1 MRGTIAG
8 PSSSPVEARH
18 RLSATVEETNKRR
31 SFRSKV
37 FKDYEKPFH
46 LSSPERNSN
55 CKFSTLK
62 LVLVII
68 ILGTFFILLHSPAV
82 HNTDHPSNSESR
94 TSFVNRWIRETPAV
108 DYHYTSLSDVS
119 WDSVFKVVEKLPGKN
134 EYQGVGLLNFNDRE
148 IDQWKQCI
156 PDAEHVGLNLDHLPS
171 NVTWESLYPEW
182 IDEEEEFEVPTCPAL
197 PMVQLPG
204 KPRMDLIAVKLPC
217 NKSGDWSRDVAR
229 LHLQLAAARVAGN
242 AKGYHP
248 VHVLFVTDCFPIP
261 NLFTCKE
268 LVARD
273 GNTWLYK
280 PDLNKLREKLQLP
293 VGSCELAVP
302 LKAKENWYSGNA
314 RREAYATIL
323 HSAHVYVCGAIAAAQ
338 SIRMAGSTRDLVIL
352 VDETISEYHRG
363 GLEAAGWKIHTIQ
376 RIRNPKAERDAYN
389 EWNYSKFRLWQ
400 LTDYDKIIF
409 IDADLL
415 ILRNIDFLFEMPEIS
430 ATGNN
435 ATLFNSGVMVVEPS
449 NCTFQLLMDHIN
461 EIESYNGGDQGYLNE
476 IFTWWHRI
484 PKHMNFLKH
493 FWEGDEE
500 EKKQMKVRLFGAD
513 PPILYVLHYL
523 GLKPWLCF
531 RDYDCNWNN
540 NILHEFA
547 SDVAH
552 RGWWKIHDA
561 MPENLQ
567 KFCLLRSKQKAFLEW
582 DRRQAEK
589 GNYTDGHWKIKI
601 QDPRL
606 NICFEEFC
614 FWESMLWHW
623 GETNWTDNAT
633 ATPPPPTVTT
643 ASLLSL

>member
-1 MRGTIAG
+1 MRGTIATS
-8 PSSSPVEARH
+8 PSSIEARH
-18 RLSATVEETNKRR
+18 RLSLTTEDTNKRR
-31 SFRSKV
+31 FLRSKV
-37 FKDYEKPFH
+37 NRDGEKSFH
-46 LSSPERNSN
+46 IPSQDRNSN
-55 CKFSTLK
+55 CKFPTLK

-68 ILGTFFILLHSPAV
+68 ILGTFLTLLHSPAV
-82 HNTDHPSNSESR
+82 YNTDHLSNSGSR
-94 TSFVNRWIRETPAV
+94 SNFVDRWIREKSAV
-108 DYHYTSLSDVS
+108 DQRYESFLDVDWGKLSGII
-119 WDSVFKVVEKLPGKN
+119 EKLTDRN
-134 EYQGVGLLNFNDRE
+134 EYQGVGLLNFNGSE
-148 IDQWKQCI
+148 IDQWKQLI
-156 PDAEHVGLNLDHLPS
+156 PDVEHVVLHLDYVS
-171 NVTWESLYPEW
+171 NNVTWESIYPEW
-182 IDEEEEFEVPTCPAL
+182 IDEEEEFEVPTCPTL
-197 PMVQLPG
+197 PKLQVPG
-204 KPRMDLIAVKLPC
+204 KPRIDLIAVKLPC

-229 LHLQLAAARVAGN
+229 LHLQLAAARLAAT

-248 VHVLFVTDCFPIP
+248 VRVLLVTDCFPIP

-268 LVARD
+268 LVVHE
-273 GNTWLYK
+273 GNVWMYEPNLHT
-280 PDLNKLREKLQLP
+280 LREKLQLP

-409 IDADLL
+409 IDADML

-500 EKKQMKVRLFGAD
+500 EKKEMKIRLFGAD
-513 PPILYVLHYL
+513 PPVLYVLHYL

-531 RDYDCNWNN
+531 RDYDCNWNVD
-540 NILHEFA
+540 ILQEFA

-552 RGWWKIHDA
+552 KRWWKVHDA

-567 KFCLLRSKQKAFLEW
+567 KFCLLRSKQKAALEW

-601 QDPRL
+601 EDSRL
-606 NICFEEFC
+606 QTCFEDFC

-633 ATPPPPTVTT
+633 ATPAPPAITT
-643 ASLLSL
+643 ASLSSL